1 MTEPTVS
8 ERRIRLLL
16 KNATAST
23 RGPEA
28 ISWFSSSHYKRNE
41 LLSVRYLQVKSSSQ
55 TTVTDGL
62 APCTARVSCTAQTT
76 GTVN

>member
-1 MTEPTVS
+1 MRLRQHAVQKQFLGFHP
-8 ERRIRLLL
+8 RI
-16 KNATAST
+16 T
-23 RGPEA
+23 
-28 ISWFSSSHYKRNE
+28 KRNE